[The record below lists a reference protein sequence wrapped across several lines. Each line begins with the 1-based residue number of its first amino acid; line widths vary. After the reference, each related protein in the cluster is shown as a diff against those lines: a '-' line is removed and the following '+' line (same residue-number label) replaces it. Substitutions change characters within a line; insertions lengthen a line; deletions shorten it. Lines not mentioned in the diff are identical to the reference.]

1 MLINEIAAPGSLAAQ
16 AGVYGRSV
24 ARALGQRLMPDAAT
38 DQALTPRSGAA
49 PDTQLTAPIMQQL
62 IQAQQQL
69 WVQNLAELMRST
81 RNLST
86 NTAGVVS
93 VSDVPRADLERAIM
107 SQVSDTLRSL
117 SQGRVSDVRKLP
129 DIVPPAAKSQARNL
143 VTDIKRNLGA
153 LLRVEPNKPNETR
166 MKTLWASVLGNIDK
180 ALQMTQF
187 QTTNVGGTDRLTL
200 PGGQVLDPNNPN
212 DARVIAAL
220 RAQGAI
226 R

>member
-1 MLINEIAAPGSLAAQ
+1 M
-16 AGVYGRSV
+16 
-24 ARALGQRLMPDAAT
+24 QR
-38 DQALTPRSGAA
+38 
-49 PDTQLTAPIMQQL
+49 L

-69 WVQNLAELMRST
+69 WVQNLAGLMRST

-86 NTAGVVS
+86 NTPGVVS
-93 VSDVPRADLERAIM
+93 VSDIPRADLERAIM

-129 DIVPPAAKSQARNL
+129 DIVPPAAKAQARNL

-153 LLRVEPNKPNETR
+153 LLRVEPNKANETR

-187 QTTNVGGTDRLTL
+187 QTMNVGGTDRLVL

-220 RAQGAI
+220 RAQGSI